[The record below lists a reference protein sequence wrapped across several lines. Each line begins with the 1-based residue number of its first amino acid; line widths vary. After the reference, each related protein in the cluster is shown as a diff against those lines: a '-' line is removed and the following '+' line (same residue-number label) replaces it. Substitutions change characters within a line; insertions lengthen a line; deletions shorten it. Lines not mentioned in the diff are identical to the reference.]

1 MKKDGK
7 RRGKGGFTL
16 VELAVTLVILSI
28 LFAIAVPNLLGY
40 IHLSQFR
47 RNESC
52 AKTMYLSAESALTY
66 CRTGGEWESFCR
78 RVKDEGVLNRSFDE
92 ADGEQKKLSG
102 RIYGIRLDA
111 DEYASGELSG
121 DGSLV
126 DELLSQDTYDKSLLN
141 AAICI
146 EIDVESGHVY
156 SVFYGTNCKGL
167 YYGSNAL
174 SQPAELSG
182 EWLDM
187 DSRASY
193 DLRRAERLGYY
204 SVQDAVNVVNLDA
217 AKLKI
222 TSINLVN
229 GETLSL
235 GWSSSVRAQNRANVY
250 YEVKL
255 YSSADEKRLLTIRVP
270 GSALKTGA
278 QPLEVT
284 AEDGTTKNYT
294 FPLEYDRTA
303 GRASLVLDGM
313 MNAQLYS
320 RLDELSAEDEAAFRQ
335 SSSTSITRFGG
346 TLAAPAEVYATVQ
359 AFPDPNAAY
368 DSGEMYQKS
377 DVIDSN
383 RANTL
388 FGDGTSADG
397 TECEVKAF
405 RHLSNIRYTATA
417 AEFSVAARSLDW
429 TSDSVRVYGTAAH
442 GALTVSS
449 GSDIGFP
456 SIPEL
461 KAGQTLNGAGG
472 LLNRIAAVFTG
483 GNAVSSL
490 RLDDTSIDANA
501 EYLGLFQKNFGTIRG
516 LRLLSPQV
524 DVASATLKGVGAVC
538 GYSRGSLESDS
549 VDGED
554 ASVRAALTAADTEGI
569 GGIAGVIEGNGRTT
583 GLSASGAVTGTLPVS
598 GEARGIGGIA
608 GSLTVSGTAVKNL
621 TSRASVTG
629 NRSAGGI
636 AGYLAGS
643 GQPTG
648 QDLRDCTNEGLV
660 LSSADADETSLAG
673 RYIGGI
679 VGYAYHA
686 SLGGC
691 TSRAG
696 RAADYEYT
704 QADRSRLRGRYVGGI
719 VGYCDGSVLYRCSTG
734 ADGYV
739 LGSEYV
745 GGIVGGAD
753 EGADRLLLSD
763 GTARVTAN
771 AACVIGNSYVGGII
785 GRNSG
790 GSTIE
795 NCVNTGVAAGYQTYI
810 GGICGANEKN
820 AAIVNCA
827 SYVSDTD
834 GAVYRRVT
842 GWGATGS
849 YAGGLTGYNS
859 GSIVFDKKS
868 VVSTR
873 SVAGIV
879 VGRDYVGGLVG
890 YNDADGTIDVD
901 YTLIGGSVFAS
912 GDCAGGLVGLNASAA
927 LLGQTLTVKPASVQG
942 RYYVG
947 GAIGA
952 NVVDPDT
959 DITVGSLRVD
969 NSLGSVTA
977 EAFCGGLIGYQRTF
991 TEKDRAGR
999 ALYALLPGIAE
1010 NGDNV
1015 PGAVTPSTNPHT
1027 VTITSD
1033 GNSAGRLSAVSS
1045 NMTIR
1050 AYAYAGGIV
1059 GCGEPQSRMQVVSC
1073 LNAGGFDR
1081 PADGVFPDSRLKTG
1095 VNLAAYL
1102 RTQGHE
1108 DAAQALSAE
1117 PGADTLRVSIV
1128 GGIIGVNGKNHV
1140 IDRCASRGTMNGLNA
1155 MGGVV
1160 GLNEGLITDCTL
1172 SGSMGSA
1179 TQDYIGGIAGLNVGG
1194 RTAGT
1199 IKNCTAGKNCTVTGR
1214 TAVGG
1219 IVGFNLSGGRVQ
1231 NCTGS
1236 ANVSGTGRVGGIA
1249 GENLGRIQNCAVGSG
1264 GAAITLTTRS
1274 RTAAGAVCAVNHK
1287 GGTVSG
1293 ADIGGRVTI
1302 SGSAFLLGAL
1312 VGDNSGTVADAKVVQ
1327 QPEYDVSASALQVG
1341 GAVGINRPGGTV
1353 RSVRVTS
1360 DFEGFS
1366 RYQYLGGVVG
1376 QNCAP
1381 SSDGTAAGKVENCT
1395 YSGAI
1400 TEGKS
1405 AAANCYGGIAGVNG
1419 GLLSGNTVSALTLT
1433 ADGVYTATATS
1444 SASDKERLSTHI
1456 GGIAGKNDTTGIIE
1470 QCYID
1475 NTRTGSITVKN
1486 GMVGGVTGYN
1496 KGTVT
1501 LSGDGSTGTLMANVR
1516 EVSELLANAKNLSA
1530 DSSWVEWKDGADIEE
1545 LTYASSGKPVA
1556 QGRTMQIIVTGN
1568 GSLGG
1573 IAGCNAPSGALER
1586 CVSGNWLL
1594 VNRSDSISV
1603 GTGGIIGMNESE
1615 KNLSFLL
1622 NRAFVGRQLRS
1633 ANTNRF
1639 AGGIIGTQ
1647 TNRTTAD
1654 WLIEGCINYGTVYG
1668 CLSHYSGGIIGQWT
1682 NNGGTLERCYN
1693 YGNLQTTF
1701 KANWVGASGGIVA
1714 QLYHAASGQD
1724 FNILS
1729 CQNHGSLYGRNGQSV
1744 DDCANDSGGI
1754 LGNVTAYA
1762 ADAGKGQAF
1771 TINVADCVNGPG
1783 VEIYSGSMASGI
1795 VGFFSA
1801 DGAAN
1806 LSDNNRAYQLITN
1819 STENITLNIDRCRNY
1834 AQTLSGY
1841 NFTAGIFGDRYAY
1854 GRTQPATDTYI
1865 QNCFSVTPGQ
1875 KDREIICM
1883 NSGGSDTLGAEK
1895 TGNNYYFDD
1904 AWGITNQYASG
1915 GIASDYANR
1924 RESRRAY
1931 SRMLGYGL
1939 FDQRLFAAVAGPTLG
1954 PVDSSATTSHGMYY
1968 NMTPSNTSI
1977 DGHGIMTETSSG
1989 KIVGRVIYDMPY
2001 SYEPYVFDHG
2011 GSTLQQAVKTRNG
2024 GASGMDAF
2032 VRTAY
2037 RDLEHGRT
2045 PGGALDGSFDVS
2057 LRQNSEGGFEVSIT
2071 DDDRP
2076 LYYEGRVSVDGKE
2089 VLSGLRFVPKCKG
2102 QGLWDPELDGTQ
2114 AHGAGTTEGTFQLPA
2129 GLDTDT
2135 AGRKITLSVRAV
2147 SLFEDT
2153 APSAWKQAETVDVSV
2168 LPTPDIS
2175 IRLTGHENAS
2185 RSNGWKESA
2194 VYRLS
2199 LNNLADYVPF
2209 GGWRVVCRLGSQTVT
2224 LDKSRPTAEIRGGG
2238 LQELI
2243 VTASAD
2249 VTNGIQPASVTR
2261 TIPINTPAYRPDGSI
2276 RSLTASYSG
2285 STAADFTVT
2294 AALTVRETTMETPPV
2309 YRIELLGTVGGQ
2321 EYVFA
2326 QEDVLTSAGSTVT
2339 ANFRDLPVQ
2348 YFADTVKN
2356 RRVRAWYAASGLG
2369 PVSTYGETRQSGD
2382 AAVTLRTYSASGE
2395 QQPDRTIYSH
2405 VLGFPKDFADYIAST
2420 ALQITPLAA
2429 PVLNAPEL
2437 SRSASGSI
2445 SYRFSWTQPGQGA
2458 AKARYSVR
2466 LAGITADRA
2475 RVGIPLGEVYTDSA
2489 AKEFTVSADDWQY
2502 AAVELT
2508 VTRLGQA
2515 YGEVGLSASQTCDVK
2530 QRLPRPGQPSVSNPD
2545 TNELVYDISWRAD
2558 GRETGC
2564 AGYRIYVQP
2573 KGGQAE
2579 PLGDL
2584 VPAGGGSYSVKRSLE
2599 QYAGKTVDLYL
2610 VAEADDT
2617 GYANSPNGIVY
2628 TMTVPERLSA
2638 PRVKW
2643 AYSWLGDASSNPVAA
2658 SDFRNGGLTVTVT
2671 PQDAA
2676 SVPPGGSTC
2685 LLRAVIY
2692 DEEHREL
2699 GTYPVSAMR
2708 ESGGSYVCALAG
2720 LDAKYAGRS
2729 IRFETRISQSAGQVS
2744 SAWVEGDT
2752 VTLPRVRLDTPAA
2765 SLANVNETV
2774 RVTYGQANLMIY
2786 QADWTALLTTLSWRE
2801 VENADRYTIILTD
2814 QAQKSVSVSV
2824 DMSGGQPKITVSG
2837 QTPAAESGGWY
2848 NVKPGST
2855 VTGRYSLP
2863 GGSSRYYS
2871 CQLNTMLRVE
2881 DGVFTLKLPNLF
2893 SMTTHDN
2900 QTLSL
2905 SDVQIRQ
2912 VSVTADSTSTRYAAS
2927 DAAEREFS

>member
-1 MKKDGK
+1 MTK
-7 RRGKGGFTL
+7 RRGKGGKGGFTL
-16 VELAVTLVILSI
+16 VELAVTLVIMSI

-78 RVKDEGVLNRSFDE
+78 RVKDEGVLNQSFDE

-174 SQPAELSG
+174 SRPAELSG

-187 DSRASY
+187 DGRASY

-255 YSSADEKRLLTIRVP
+255 YSSADKKRLLTIRVP

-320 RLDELSAEDEAAFRQ
+320 RLDELSDEDGAAFRQ

-397 TECEVKAF
+397 AECEVKAF
-405 RHLSNIRYTATA
+405 RHLSNIRYTDTA

-449 GSDIGFP
+449 GTDIGFP

-461 KAGQTLNGAGG
+461 KTGQTLNGAGG

-490 RLDDTSIDANA
+490 RLDDTSIDAHA
-501 EYLGLFQKNFGTIRG
+501 EYLGLFQKNSGTIRG

-524 DVASATLKGVGAVC
+524 DVSSGTLKGVGAVC
-538 GYSRGSLESDS
+538 GYSGGSLESDS

-554 ASVRAALTAADTEGI
+554 ASVRAALTAADAEGI

-583 GLSASGAVTGTLPVS
+583 GLSVSGAVTGTLPVS

-621 TSRASVTG
+621 ASRAAVTG

-636 AGYLAGS
+636 AGYLAGRD
-643 GQPTG
+643 QPTG
-648 QDLRDCTNEGLV
+648 QDLLDCTNEGLV
-660 LSSADADETSLAG
+660 LSSADADKTSLAG

-719 VGYCDGSVLYRCSTG
+719 VGYSNGSVLYRCSTG

-753 EGADRLLLSD
+753 EGADRLLLHD

-790 GSTIE
+790 GSVIE
-795 NCVNTGVAAGYQTYI
+795 NCVNTGVAAGYQAYI
-810 GGICGANEKN
+810 GGICGANEKS
-820 AAIVNCA
+820 ASIVNCA

-842 GWGATGS
+842 GWGASGS
-849 YAGGLTGYNS
+849 YAGGLTGYN
-859 GSIVFDKKS
+859 GGRIVFDRKTS
-868 VVSTR
+868 AVSTR

-912 GDCAGGLVGLNASAA
+912 GDCAGGLVGLNASTS

-959 DITVGSLRVD
+959 DITVGGLRVD

-977 EAFCGGLIGYQRTF
+977 EAFCGGLIGYQRTY

-999 ALYALLPGIAE
+999 ALAALLPGIAE

-1015 PGAVTPSTNPHT
+1015 PGTVTPSTNPHT

-1059 GCGEPQSRMQVVSC
+1059 GCGEPQSRMQVVGC

-1128 GGIIGVNGKNHV
+1128 GGIVGVGGKNHV
-1140 IDRCASRGTMNGLNA
+1140 IDRCASRGTMNGLDA

-1179 TQDYIGGIAGLNVGG
+1179 TQDYIGGIAGLNVGS

-1199 IKNCTAGKNCTVTGR
+1199 IENCTAGKNCTVTGR

-1249 GENLGRIQNCAVGSG
+1249 GENGGEIVLSGAKAGARRVTGSG
-1264 GAAITLTTRS
+1264 
-1274 RTAAGAVCAVNHK
+1274 
-1287 GGTVSG
+1287 SG
-1293 ADIGGRVTI
+1293 
-1302 SGSAFLLGAL
+1302 
-1312 VGDNSGTVADAKVVQ
+1312 
-1327 QPEYDVSASALQVG
+1327 VG
-1341 GAVGINRPGGTV
+1341 GVIGVNAATGTLRAADDSAQGDVIAADSGLTV
-1353 RSVRVTS
+1353 R
-1360 DFEGFS
+1360 
-1366 RYQYLGGVVG
+1366 GGSK
-1376 QNCAP
+1376 A
-1381 SSDGTAAGKVENCT
+1381 
-1395 YSGAI
+1395 
-1400 TEGKS
+1400 
-1405 AAANCYGGIAGVNG
+1405 
-1419 GLLSGNTVSALTLT
+1419 
-1433 ADGVYTATATS
+1433 
-1444 SASDKERLSTHI
+1444 
-1456 GGIAGKNDTTGIIE
+1456 GGIAGKNDTSGIIE

-1475 NTRTGSITVKN
+1475 NTRTGAITVKN

-1496 KGTVT
+1496 KGTVA

-1516 EVSELLANAKNLSA
+1516 EVSDLLANAKSLSA
-1530 DSSWVEWKDGADIEE
+1530 DSSWVKWKDGADIEA

-1573 IAGCNAPSGALER
+1573 IAGCNAPSGALDR
-1586 CVSGNWLL
+1586 CVSGDWLL

-1615 KNLSFLL
+1615 KGLSFLL

-1701 KANWVGASGGIVA
+1701 QANWVGASGGIVA

-1729 CQNHGSLYGRNGQSV
+1729 CQNHGSLYGRDGRSV
-1744 DDCANDSGGI
+1744 ADCANDSGGI

-1783 VEIYSGSMASGI
+1783 VESYSGSMASGI
-1795 VGFFSA
+1795 VGFFST
-1801 DGAAN
+1801 DGVAN
-1806 LSDNNRAYQLITN
+1806 ITNNRQAQQLITN
-1819 STENITLNIDRCRNY
+1819 ATENITLNIDRCRNY

-1875 KDREIICM
+1875 KDREIVFM
-1883 NSGGSDTLGAEK
+1883 HSGGSDTLSAEK

-1904 AWGITNQYASG
+1904 AWAITRQYASG
-1915 GIASDYANR
+1915 GIASDYTNR

-1939 FDQRLFAAVAGPTLG
+1939 FDHRLFAAVAGPTLR
-1954 PVDSSATTSHGMYY
+1954 PVDSSATASHGMYY

-2001 SYEPYVFDHG
+2001 SYEPYVFNHG
-2011 GSTLQQAVKTRNG
+2011 GSTLQQAIKTRNG

-2037 RDLEHGRT
+2037 RDFEHGRT
-2045 PGGALDGSFDVS
+2045 DGGALDGSFGVS

-2114 AHGAGTTEGTFQLPA
+2114 AHGAGTTEGTFQLPD

-2135 AGRKITLSVRAV
+2135 AGQSITLSVRAV

-2153 APSAWKQAETVDVSV
+2153 APSAWKQAQTVDVSV

-2199 LNNLADYVPF
+2199 LNNLADYAPF
-2209 GGWRVVCRLGSQTVT
+2209 IGWKVVCRLGSQTVT
-2224 LDKSRPTAEIRGGG
+2224 LDKSRPAAEIRGGG

-2261 TIPINTPAYRPDGSI
+2261 TIPIDTPAYRPDGSI

-2369 PVSTYGETRQSGD
+2369 PVITYGETRQSGD

-2405 VLGFPKDFADYIAST
+2405 VLGSPKDFADYIAST
-2420 ALQITPLAA
+2420 VLNITPLAA

-2458 AKARYSVR
+2458 ADARYSVR
-2466 LAGITADRA
+2466 LTGITADRA

-2515 YGEVGLSASQTCDVK
+2515 YGEAGLSASQTCDVK

-2545 TNELVYDISWRAD
+2545 TNELVYDISWRAS
-2558 GRETGC
+2558 GSETGC

-2573 KGGQAE
+2573 KGGQPE
-2579 PLGDL
+2579 PLGGL
-2584 VPAGGGSYSVKRSLE
+2584 VPAGGGVYSIKRSLE

-2643 AYSWLGDASSNPVAA
+2643 AYSWLGDASSDPVAA

-2676 SVPPGGSTC
+2676 SMPPGGSTC

-2708 ESGGSYVCALAG
+2708 ESGGSYVCALSG

-2801 VENADRYTIILTD
+2801 VENADRYTITLTD
-2814 QAQKSVSVSV
+2814 QAQRSALVSV

-2855 VTGRYSLP
+2855 VTGRYTLP

-2881 DGVFTLKLPNLF
+2881 DGVITLKLPNLF

>member
-1 MKKDGK
+1 
-7 RRGKGGFTL
+7 
-16 VELAVTLVILSI
+16 
-28 LFAIAVPNLLGY
+28 
-40 IHLSQFR
+40 
-47 RNESC
+47 
-52 AKTMYLSAESALTY
+52 
-66 CRTGGEWESFCR
+66 
-78 RVKDEGVLNRSFDE
+78 
-92 ADGEQKKLSG
+92 
-102 RIYGIRLDA
+102 
-111 DEYASGELSG
+111 
-121 DGSLV
+121 
-126 DELLSQDTYDKSLLN
+126 
-141 AAICI
+141 
-146 EIDVESGHVY
+146 
-156 SVFYGTNCKGL
+156 
-167 YYGSNAL
+167 
-174 SQPAELSG
+174 
-182 EWLDM
+182 M
-187 DSRASY
+187 D
-193 DLRRAERLGYY
+193 
-204 SVQDAVNVVNLDA
+204 
-217 AKLKI
+217 
-222 TSINLVN
+222 
-229 GETLSL
+229 
-235 GWSSSVRAQNRANVY
+235 
-250 YEVKL
+250 
-255 YSSADEKRLLTIRVP
+255 
-270 GSALKTGA
+270 
-278 QPLEVT
+278 
-284 AEDGTTKNYT
+284 
-294 FPLEYDRTA
+294 
-303 GRASLVLDGM
+303 
-313 MNAQLYS
+313 
-320 RLDELSAEDEAAFRQ
+320 
-335 SSSTSITRFGG
+335 
-346 TLAAPAEVYATVQ
+346 
-359 AFPDPNAAY
+359 
-368 DSGEMYQKS
+368 
-377 DVIDSN
+377 
-383 RANTL
+383 
-388 FGDGTSADG
+388 
-397 TECEVKAF
+397 
-405 RHLSNIRYTATA
+405 
-417 AEFSVAARSLDW
+417 
-429 TSDSVRVYGTAAH
+429 
-442 GALTVSS
+442 VSS
-449 GSDIGFP
+449 P
-456 SIPEL
+456 
-461 KAGQTLNGAGG
+461 TL
-472 LLNRIAAVFTG
+472 R
-483 GNAVSSL
+483 
-490 RLDDTSIDANA
+490 
-501 EYLGLFQKNFGTIRG
+501 
-516 LRLLSPQV
+516 
-524 DVASATLKGVGAVC
+524 GVGAVC
-538 GYSRGSLESDS
+538 GYSCGSLESDS

-554 ASVRAALTAADTEGI
+554 ARVRAALTAADAEGI
-569 GGIAGVIEGNGRTT
+569 GGVAGVIEGNGSTT
-583 GLSASGAVTGTLPVS
+583 GLSASGAVTGILPVS

-608 GSLTVSGTAVKNL
+608 GRLTVSGTAVKNL
-621 TSRASVTG
+621 ASRASVTG

-636 AGYLAGS
+636 AGYLAGR

-648 QDLRDCTNEGLV
+648 QDLLDCTNEGLV
-660 LSSADADETSLAG
+660 LSSADADKTSLAG

-719 VGYCDGSVLYRCSTG
+719 VGYSDGSVLYRCSTG

-753 EGADRLLLSD
+753 EGANRLLLQD

-790 GSTIE
+790 GSVIE
-795 NCVNTGVAAGYQTYI
+795 NCVNTGVAAGYQAYI

-820 AAIVNCA
+820 ASIRNCA

-849 YAGGLTGYNS
+849 YAGGLTGYNG
-859 GSIVFDKKS
+859 GSIVFNKKS

-912 GDCAGGLVGLNASAA
+912 GDCAGGLVGLNASTS
-927 LLGQTLTVKPASVQG
+927 LLGQTLTVKPAGVQG

-959 DITVGSLRVD
+959 DITVGGLRVD

-977 EAFCGGLIGYQRTF
+977 EAFCGGLIGYQRTY

-999 ALYALLPGIAE
+999 ALAALLPGIAE

-1033 GNSAGRLSAVSS
+1033 GNSAGRLSVVSS

-1059 GCGEPQSRMQVVSC
+1059 GGGEPQSRMQVVGC
-1073 LNAGGFDR
+1073 LNAGGLDR

-1108 DAAQALSAE
+1108 DAAQALSA
-1117 PGADTLRVSIV
+1117 DTLRVSFV
-1128 GGIIGVNGKNHV
+1128 
-1140 IDRCASRGTMNGLNA
+1140 
-1155 MGGVV
+1155 
-1160 GLNEGLITDCTL
+1160 
-1172 SGSMGSA
+1172 
-1179 TQDYIGGIAGLNVGG
+1179 GGIAGENSGVIVLSSAKAGTRRVTGTGSGVGG
-1194 RTAGT
+1194 VIGVNTADGT
-1199 IKNCTAGKNCTVTGR
+1199 LRAADDSVQGDVIAADSELTVRGGSKVGGIAGINRGTLGGASGSCLTSQAAEVRAESGLAGGIAGAQEGAAARLRFAKNLGRVTANTG
-1214 TAVGG
+1214 AAGG
-1219 IVGFNLSGGRVQ
+1219 IVGISSGESTVE
-1231 NCTGS
+1231 NCIGDGS
-1236 ANVSGTGRVGGIA
+1236 VASSDGYAGGIA
-1249 GENLGRIQNCAVGSG
+1249 GENLGRIQDCAVGSG

-1293 ADIGGRVTI
+1293 AEIGDRVTI

-1312 VGDNSGTVADAKVVQ
+1312 VGDNSGTVADAEVAQ
-1327 QPEYDVSASALQVG
+1327 QPEYDVSATSLQVG

-1433 ADGVYTATATS
+1433 ADGVYTATSTS
-1444 SASDKERLSTHI
+1444 EAADKERLSTHI

-1475 NTRTGSITVKN
+1475 NTGTGSITVKN

-1496 KGTVT
+1496 KGAVT
-1501 LSGDGSTGTLMANVR
+1501 LSGDRSTETLMAGVR
-1516 EVSELLANAKNLSA
+1516 EVSDLLANAKGLSA
-1530 DSSWVEWKDGADIEE
+1530 DSSWVKWQDGADIEE
-1545 LTYASSGKPVA
+1545 LTYAASGKSVA

-1573 IAGCNAPSGALER
+1573 IAGCNAPSGALDR
-1586 CVSGNWLL
+1586 CVSGDWLL

-1615 KNLSFLL
+1615 NDLSFLL
-1622 NRAFVGRQLRS
+1622 NRAFVGRQLRNT
-1633 ANTNRF
+1633 NTNRF

-1647 TNRTTAD
+1647 TNRTTSD

-1701 KANWVGASGGIVA
+1701 TASWVGASGGIVA

-1729 CQNHGSLYGRNGQSV
+1729 CQNHGSLYGRDGRSV
-1744 DDCANDSGGI
+1744 DNCANDSGGI

-1771 TINVADCVNGPG
+1771 TINVVDCVNGPG

-1801 DGAAN
+1801 DGVAN
-1806 LSDNNRAYQLITN
+1806 ITNNRQAQQLITN
-1819 STENITLNIDRCRNY
+1819 ATENITLNIDRCRNY

-1875 KDREIICM
+1875 KDREIVFM
-1883 NSGGSDTLGAEK
+1883 HSGGSDTLSAEK

-1904 AWGITNQYASG
+1904 AWAITKQDASG
-1915 GIASDYANR
+1915 GIVSGYAR
-1924 RESRRAY
+1924 SESRRAY

-1939 FDQRLFAAVAGPTLG
+1939 FDQRLFAAVAGPTLR
-1954 PVDSSATTSHGMYY
+1954 PVDSFATTAHGMYY

-1989 KIVGRVIYDMPY
+1989 RIVGRVIYDMPY
-2001 SYEPYVFDHG
+2001 SYEPYVFNHG
-2011 GSTLQQAVKTRNG
+2011 GERLQQAIKTRNG

-2032 VRTAY
+2032 VRTSY
-2037 RDLEHGRT
+2037 RDFEHSRT
-2045 PGGALDGSFDVS
+2045 ASGALDGSFGVS

-2076 LYYEGRVSVDGKE
+2076 LYYEGRVSVDGRE
-2089 VLSGLRFVPKCKG
+2089 VLSGLRFVPNQKG
-2102 QGLWDPELDGTQ
+2102 QGLWDPALDGTQ
-2114 AHGAGTTEGTFQLPA
+2114 AYGAGTTEGTFQLPA
-2129 GLDTDT
+2129 GLETET

-2153 APSAWKQAETVDVSV
+2153 APSAWKQAQTVDVSV

-2194 VYRLS
+2194 IYRLS
-2199 LNNLADYVPF
+2199 LNNLADYAPLS
-2209 GGWRVVCRLGSQTVT
+2209 GWKVVCRLGSQTVT
-2224 LDKSRPTAEIRGGG
+2224 LDKSRPAAEIRGGG

-2261 TIPINTPAYRPDGSI
+2261 TIPIDTPAYRPDGSI
-2276 RSLTASYSG
+2276 SSLTASYSG

-2369 PVSTYGETRQSGD
+2369 PVITYGETRQSGD
-2382 AAVTLRTYSASGE
+2382 AAVILRTYSASGE

-2458 AKARYSVR
+2458 ADARYSVR
-2466 LAGITADRA
+2466 LTGITADRA

-2515 YGEVGLSASQTCDVK
+2515 YGEAGLSASQTCDVK

-2643 AYSWLGDASSNPVAA
+2643 AYSWLGDTSSDPVAA

-2676 SVPPGGSTC
+2676 SMPPGGSTC

-2692 DEEHREL
+2692 DEAHREL

-2708 ESGGSYVCALAG
+2708 ESGGSYVCALSG
-2720 LDAKYAGRS
+2720 LDTKYAGRS
-2729 IRFETRISQSAGQVS
+2729 IRFETRISRSAGQVS

-2801 VENADRYTIILTD
+2801 VENADRYTITLTD
-2814 QAQKSVSVSV
+2814 RAQTSTLVSV
-2824 DMSGGQPKITVSG
+2824 DMSGGQPLITVSG

-2855 VTGRYSLP
+2855 VTGRYSLT
-2863 GGSSRYYS
+2863 GGSIRYYS

>member
-156 SVFYGTNCKGL
+156 SVFYGTSCKGL

-255 YSSADEKRLLTIRVP
+255 YSSADKAQLLTIRVP

-284 AEDGTTKNYT
+284 AEDGTKKNYT
-294 FPLEYDRTA
+294 FPIEYDQTTGRT
-303 GRASLVLDGM
+303 SLVLDGM

-346 TLAAPAEVYATVQ
+346 TLAAPAEIYATVQ

-405 RHLSNIRYTATA
+405 RHLSNIRYMNKA

-449 GSDIGFP
+449 GTDIGFP

-461 KAGQTLNGAGG
+461 KTGQTLNGAGG

-490 RLDDTSIDANA
+490 RLDDTSIDARA
-501 EYLGLFQKNFGTIRG
+501 EYLGLFQKNSGTIRG

-524 DVASATLKGVGAVC
+524 DVSSPTLKGVGAVC
-538 GYSRGSLESDS
+538 GYSRGSLEDDS
-549 VDGED
+549 VDGAD
-554 ASVRAALTAADTEGI
+554 ARVRAALTASNAE
-569 GGIAGVIEGNGRTT
+569 
-583 GLSASGAVTGTLPVS
+583 
-598 GEARGIGGIA
+598 GIGGIA

-643 GQPTG
+643 GQPTR

-660 LSSADADETSLAG
+660 LSSADADKTSLAG

-719 VGYCDGSVLYRCSTG
+719 VGYSDGSVLYRCSTG

-745 GGIVGGAD
+745 GGIVGGAN
-753 EGADRLLLSD
+753 EGANRLLLSD
-763 GTARVTAN
+763 GTAHVTSN

-790 GSTIE
+790 GSVIE

-810 GGICGANEKN
+810 GGICGANEKS
-820 AAIVNCA
+820 ASIVNCA

-849 YAGGLTGYNS
+849 YAGGLTGYNG

-868 VVSTR
+868 VVSTQ

-912 GDCAGGLVGLNASAA
+912 GDCAGGLAGLNASTA

-952 NVVDPDT
+952 NVVAPDT
-959 DITVGSLRVD
+959 DITVGGLRVD

-977 EAFCGGLIGYQRTF
+977 EAFCGGLIGYQRTY

-1015 PGAVTPSTNPHT
+1015 PGAVTASTNPHT
-1027 VTITSD
+1027 VTITAD
-1033 GNSAGRLSAVSS
+1033 GNSAGRLSVVSS

-1059 GCGEPQSRMQVVSC
+1059 GCGEPQSKMQVVGC

-1108 DAAQALSAE
+1108 DAAQALSDE

-1128 GGIIGVNGKNHV
+1128 GGIVGVNGKNHV
-1140 IDRCASRGTMNGLNA
+1140 IDRCASRGTMNGLDA

-1179 TQDYIGGIAGLNVGG
+1179 TQDYIGGIAGLNVG
-1194 RTAGT
+1194 TLE
-1199 IKNCTAGKNCTVTGR
+1199 NCTAGKNCTVTGR

-1236 ANVSGTGRVGGIA
+1236 ANVSGAGRVGGIAGENGGVIVLSGAKAGARRVTGSGSGVGGVSGSCLTSQAAEVRAESGLAGGIAGAQEGAAARLRFAKNLGRVTANTGAAGGIVGISSGESTVENCYGDGSVASSDGYAGGIA

-1264 GAAITLTTRS
+1264 GAAVTLTTRS

-1293 ADIGGRVTI
+1293 AEIGDRVTI

-1312 VGDNSGTVADAKVVQ
+1312 VGDNSGTVADAKVAQ

-1360 DFEGFS
+1360 DFKGFS

-1456 GGIAGKNDTTGIIE
+1456 GGIAGKNDTSGIIE

-1496 KGTVT
+1496 KGTVA
-1501 LSGDGSTGTLMANVR
+1501 LSGDKSTETLMANVR
-1516 EVSELLANAKNLSA
+1516 EVSELLANAKDLSA
-1530 DSSWVEWKDGADIEE
+1530 DSSWVKWKDGADIEE

-1622 NRAFVGRQLRS
+1622 NRAFVGRQLRN

-1668 CLSHYSGGIIGQWT
+1668 CLSHYSGGI
-1682 NNGGTLERCYN
+1682 
-1693 YGNLQTTF
+1693 
-1701 KANWVGASGGIVA
+1701 
-1714 QLYHAASGQD
+1714 
-1724 FNILS
+1724 
-1729 CQNHGSLYGRNGQSV
+1729 
-1744 DDCANDSGGI
+1744 
-1754 LGNVTAYA
+1754 
-1762 ADAGKGQAF
+1762 
-1771 TINVADCVNGPG
+1771 
-1783 VEIYSGSMASGI
+1783 
-1795 VGFFSA
+1795 
-1801 DGAAN
+1801 
-1806 LSDNNRAYQLITN
+1806 
-1819 STENITLNIDRCRNY
+1819 
-1834 AQTLSGY
+1834 
-1841 NFTAGIFGDRYAY
+1841 
-1854 GRTQPATDTYI
+1854 
-1865 QNCFSVTPGQ
+1865 
-1875 KDREIICM
+1875 
-1883 NSGGSDTLGAEK
+1883 
-1895 TGNNYYFDD
+1895 
-1904 AWGITNQYASG
+1904 
-1915 GIASDYANR
+1915 
-1924 RESRRAY
+1924 
-1931 SRMLGYGL
+1931 
-1939 FDQRLFAAVAGPTLG
+1939 
-1954 PVDSSATTSHGMYY
+1954 
-1968 NMTPSNTSI
+1968 
-1977 DGHGIMTETSSG
+1977 
-1989 KIVGRVIYDMPY
+1989 
-2001 SYEPYVFDHG
+2001 
-2011 GSTLQQAVKTRNG
+2011 
-2024 GASGMDAF
+2024 
-2032 VRTAY
+2032 
-2037 RDLEHGRT
+2037 
-2045 PGGALDGSFDVS
+2045 
-2057 LRQNSEGGFEVSIT
+2057 
-2071 DDDRP
+2071 
-2076 LYYEGRVSVDGKE
+2076 
-2089 VLSGLRFVPKCKG
+2089 
-2102 QGLWDPELDGTQ
+2102 
-2114 AHGAGTTEGTFQLPA
+2114 
-2129 GLDTDT
+2129 
-2135 AGRKITLSVRAV
+2135 
-2147 SLFEDT
+2147 
-2153 APSAWKQAETVDVSV
+2153 
-2168 LPTPDIS
+2168 
-2175 IRLTGHENAS
+2175 
-2185 RSNGWKESA
+2185 
-2194 VYRLS
+2194 
-2199 LNNLADYVPF
+2199 
-2209 GGWRVVCRLGSQTVT
+2209 
-2224 LDKSRPTAEIRGGG
+2224 
-2238 LQELI
+2238 
-2243 VTASAD
+2243 
-2249 VTNGIQPASVTR
+2249 
-2261 TIPINTPAYRPDGSI
+2261 
-2276 RSLTASYSG
+2276 SG
-2285 STAADFTVT
+2285 ST
-2294 AALTVRETTMETPPV
+2294 TMLCEH
-2309 YRIELLGTVGGQ
+2309 
-2321 EYVFA
+2321 F
-2326 QEDVLTSAGSTVT
+2326 
-2339 ANFRDLPVQ
+2339 
-2348 YFADTVKN
+2348 
-2356 RRVRAWYAASGLG
+2356 
-2369 PVSTYGETRQSGD
+2369 
-2382 AAVTLRTYSASGE
+2382 
-2395 QQPDRTIYSH
+2395 
-2405 VLGFPKDFADYIAST
+2405 
-2420 ALQITPLAA
+2420 
-2429 PVLNAPEL
+2429 
-2437 SRSASGSI
+2437 
-2445 SYRFSWTQPGQGA
+2445 
-2458 AKARYSVR
+2458 ARY
-2466 LAGITADRA
+2466 
-2475 RVGIPLGEVYTDSA
+2475 
-2489 AKEFTVSADDWQY
+2489 Q
-2502 AAVELT
+2502 
-2508 VTRLGQA
+2508 
-2515 YGEVGLSASQTCDVK
+2515 
-2530 QRLPRPGQPSVSNPD
+2530 
-2545 TNELVYDISWRAD
+2545 
-2558 GRETGC
+2558 
-2564 AGYRIYVQP
+2564 
-2573 KGGQAE
+2573 
-2579 PLGDL
+2579 
-2584 VPAGGGSYSVKRSLE
+2584 
-2599 QYAGKTVDLYL
+2599 
-2610 VAEADDT
+2610 
-2617 GYANSPNGIVY
+2617 
-2628 TMTVPERLSA
+2628 
-2638 PRVKW
+2638 
-2643 AYSWLGDASSNPVAA
+2643 
-2658 SDFRNGGLTVTVT
+2658 
-2671 PQDAA
+2671 
-2676 SVPPGGSTC
+2676 
-2685 LLRAVIY
+2685 
-2692 DEEHREL
+2692 
-2699 GTYPVSAMR
+2699 
-2708 ESGGSYVCALAG
+2708 
-2720 LDAKYAGRS
+2720 
-2729 IRFETRISQSAGQVS
+2729 
-2744 SAWVEGDT
+2744 
-2752 VTLPRVRLDTPAA
+2752 
-2765 SLANVNETV
+2765 
-2774 RVTYGQANLMIY
+2774 
-2786 QADWTALLTTLSWRE
+2786 
-2801 VENADRYTIILTD
+2801 
-2814 QAQKSVSVSV
+2814 
-2824 DMSGGQPKITVSG
+2824 
-2837 QTPAAESGGWY
+2837 
-2848 NVKPGST
+2848 
-2855 VTGRYSLP
+2855 
-2863 GGSSRYYS
+2863 
-2871 CQLNTMLRVE
+2871 
-2881 DGVFTLKLPNLF
+2881 
-2893 SMTTHDN
+2893 
-2900 QTLSL
+2900 
-2905 SDVQIRQ
+2905 
-2912 VSVTADSTSTRYAAS
+2912 
-2927 DAAEREFS
+2927 

>member
-255 YSSADEKRLLTIRVP
+255 YSSADKALLLTIRIP

-284 AEDGTTKNYT
+284 AEDGTKKNYT
-294 FPLEYDRTA
+294 FPIEYDQTT

-320 RLDELSAEDEAAFRQ
+320 RLDALSDEDEAAFRQ

-346 TLAAPAEVYATVQ
+346 KLAVPAEIYATVQ

-405 RHLSNIRYTATA
+405 RHLSNIRYMNKA

-449 GSDIGFP
+449 GTDIGFP

-461 KAGQTLNGAGG
+461 KTGQTLNGAGG

-490 RLDDTSIDANA
+490 RLDHTSIDANA
-501 EYLGLFQKNFGTIRG
+501 EYLGLFQKNSGTIRG

-524 DVASATLKGVGAVC
+524 DVSSATLRGVGAVC
-538 GYSRGSLESDS
+538 GYSCGSLEGDS
-549 VDGED
+549 VDGAD
-554 ASVRAALTAADTEGI
+554 ARVQAALTAADAEGI
-569 GGIAGVIEGNGRTT
+569 GGVAGVIEGNGTTT

-621 TSRASVTG
+621 TCRASVTG

-643 GQPTG
+643 GQPTR

-660 LSSADADETSLAG
+660 LSSADADKTSLAG

-719 VGYCDGSVLYRCSTG
+719 VGYSDGSVLYRCSTG

-753 EGADRLLLSD
+753 EGANRLLLSD

-771 AACVIGNSYVGGII
+771 ASCVIGNSYVGGII

-790 GSTIE
+790 GSVIE
-795 NCVNTGVAAGYQTYI
+795 NCVNTGVAAGYQAYI
-810 GGICGANEKN
+810 GGICGANEKT
-820 AAIVNCA
+820 ASIVNCA

-842 GWGATGS
+842 GWGASGS
-849 YAGGLTGYNS
+849 YAGGLTGYNG

-912 GDCAGGLVGLNASAA
+912 GDCAGGLAGLNASTA

-977 EAFCGGLIGYQRTF
+977 EAFCGGLIGYQRTY
-991 TEKDRAGR
+991 TEKDRDGR

-1015 PGAVTPSTNPHT
+1015 PGAVTASTNPHT

-1033 GNSAGRLSAVSS
+1033 GNSAGKLSAVSS

-1059 GCGEPQSRMQVVSC
+1059 GCGEPQSRMQVVRC

-1108 DAAQALSAE
+1108 DAAQALSDE

-1128 GGIIGVNGKNHV
+1128 GGIVGVNGENHV
-1140 IDRCASRGTMNGLNA
+1140 IDRCASRGTMNGLDA

-1160 GLNEGLITDCTL
+1160 GLNEGLIKDCTL

-1194 RTAGT
+1194 STAGT
-1199 IKNCTAGKNCTVTGR
+1199 IENCTAGKNCTVTGR

-1219 IVGFNLSGGRVQ
+1219 IVGYNLSGGRVQ

-1236 ANVSGTGRVGGIA
+1236 ANVSGAGRVGGIA
-1249 GENLGRIQNCAVGSG
+1249 GENGGVIVLSGAKAGARRVTGSG
-1264 GAAITLTTRS
+1264 
-1274 RTAAGAVCAVNHK
+1274 
-1287 GGTVSG
+1287 SG
-1293 ADIGGRVTI
+1293 
-1302 SGSAFLLGAL
+1302 
-1312 VGDNSGTVADAKVVQ
+1312 
-1327 QPEYDVSASALQVG
+1327 VG
-1341 GAVGINRPGGTV
+1341 GVIGVNTADGTLRAADDSAQGDVIAADNELTV
-1353 RSVRVTS
+1353 R
-1360 DFEGFS
+1360 
-1366 RYQYLGGVVG
+1366 GG
-1376 QNCAP
+1376 
-1381 SSDGTAAGKVENCT
+1381 SKV
-1395 YSGAI
+1395 
-1400 TEGKS
+1400 
-1405 AAANCYGGIAGVNG
+1405 GGIAGINRGTLG
-1419 GLLSGNTVSALTLT
+1419 GPSAL
-1433 ADGVYTATATS
+1433 
-1444 SASDKERLSTHI
+1444 
-1456 GGIAGKNDTTGIIE
+1456 
-1470 QCYID
+1470 
-1475 NTRTGSITVKN
+1475 
-1486 GMVGGVTGYN
+1486 
-1496 KGTVT
+1496 
-1501 LSGDGSTGTLMANVR
+1501 R
-1516 EVSELLANAKNLSA
+1516 E
-1530 DSSWVEWKDGADIEE
+1530 
-1545 LTYASSGKPVA
+1545 KP
-1556 QGRTMQIIVTGN
+1556 
-1568 GSLGG
+1568 
-1573 IAGCNAPSGALER
+1573 
-1586 CVSGNWLL
+1586 
-1594 VNRSDSISV
+1594 RS
-1603 GTGGIIGMNESE
+1603 
-1615 KNLSFLL
+1615 
-1622 NRAFVGRQLRS
+1622 
-1633 ANTNRF
+1633 
-1639 AGGIIGTQ
+1639 
-1647 TNRTTAD
+1647 
-1654 WLIEGCINYGTVYG
+1654 
-1668 CLSHYSGGIIGQWT
+1668 
-1682 NNGGTLERCYN
+1682 
-1693 YGNLQTTF
+1693 
-1701 KANWVGASGGIVA
+1701 
-1714 QLYHAASGQD
+1714 
-1724 FNILS
+1724 
-1729 CQNHGSLYGRNGQSV
+1729 
-1744 DDCANDSGGI
+1744 
-1754 LGNVTAYA
+1754 
-1762 ADAGKGQAF
+1762 
-1771 TINVADCVNGPG
+1771 
-1783 VEIYSGSMASGI
+1783 
-1795 VGFFSA
+1795 
-1801 DGAAN
+1801 
-1806 LSDNNRAYQLITN
+1806 
-1819 STENITLNIDRCRNY
+1819 
-1834 AQTLSGY
+1834 
-1841 NFTAGIFGDRYAY
+1841 
-1854 GRTQPATDTYI
+1854 
-1865 QNCFSVTPGQ
+1865 
-1875 KDREIICM
+1875 
-1883 NSGGSDTLGAEK
+1883 
-1895 TGNNYYFDD
+1895 
-1904 AWGITNQYASG
+1904 
-1915 GIASDYANR
+1915 
-1924 RESRRAY
+1924 
-1931 SRMLGYGL
+1931 
-1939 FDQRLFAAVAGPTLG
+1939 
-1954 PVDSSATTSHGMYY
+1954 
-1968 NMTPSNTSI
+1968 
-1977 DGHGIMTETSSG
+1977 GHG
-1989 KIVGRVIYDMPY
+1989 
-2001 SYEPYVFDHG
+2001 
-2011 GSTLQQAVKTRNG
+2011 
-2024 GASGMDAF
+2024 
-2032 VRTAY
+2032 
-2037 RDLEHGRT
+2037 EHGR
-2045 PGGALDGSFDVS
+2045 GGRHRRHQQRGEHGREL
-2057 LRQNSEGGFEVSIT
+2057 LRRRQRRQQRRLRRRHRGRKP
-2071 DDDRP
+2071 RP
-2076 LYYEGRVSVDGKE
+2076 H
-2089 VLSGLRFVPKCKG
+2089 SGLRGRQRRRGGNAHHAQPDGGGRGLCGQPQGRHGQRRGNRRPGHDLRQRLPARRARRRQQRHGRGRRGRAAAGIRRFRGCFTGRRRGRHQPPGRHGPLCPRHLG
-2102 QGLWDPELDGTQ
+2102 FQGLFP
-2114 AHGAGTTEGTFQLPA
+2114 
-2129 GLDTDT
+2129 
-2135 AGRKITLSVRAV
+2135 LSVPRRRGRSELRALV
-2147 SLFEDT
+2147 
-2153 APSAWKQAETVDVSV
+2153 
-2168 LPTPDIS
+2168 
-2175 IRLTGHENAS
+2175 RRH
-2185 RSNGWKESA
+2185 
-2194 VYRLS
+2194 
-2199 LNNLADYVPF
+2199 
-2209 GGWRVVCRLGSQTVT
+2209 GG
-2224 LDKSRPTAEIRGGG
+2224 
-2238 LQELI
+2238 
-2243 VTASAD
+2243 
-2249 VTNGIQPASVTR
+2249 
-2261 TIPINTPAYRPDGSI
+2261 
-2276 RSLTASYSG
+2276 
-2285 STAADFTVT
+2285 
-2294 AALTVRETTMETPPV
+2294 
-2309 YRIELLGTVGGQ
+2309 
-2321 EYVFA
+2321 
-2326 QEDVLTSAGSTVT
+2326 
-2339 ANFRDLPVQ
+2339 
-2348 YFADTVKN
+2348 
-2356 RRVRAWYAASGLG
+2356 
-2369 PVSTYGETRQSGD
+2369 RQSGKLHLFGRDHRGKERRGELLRRHRRRQRRSAERKYGLRAD
-2382 AAVTLRTYSASGE
+2382 ADGGRRVHRDRHQFGLRQG
-2395 QQPDRTIYSH
+2395 
-2405 VLGFPKDFADYIAST
+2405 
-2420 ALQITPLAA
+2420 A
-2429 PVLNAPEL
+2429 PVHAH
-2437 SRSASGSI
+2437 R
-2445 SYRFSWTQPGQGA
+2445 RHRGQE
-2458 AKARYSVR
+2458 RY
-2466 LAGITADRA
+2466 DRHH
-2475 RVGIPLGEVYTDSA
+2475 
-2489 AKEFTVSADDWQY
+2489 
-2502 AAVELT
+2502 
-2508 VTRLGQA
+2508 
-2515 YGEVGLSASQTCDVK
+2515 
-2530 QRLPRPGQPSVSNPD
+2530 
-2545 TNELVYDISWRAD
+2545 
-2558 GRETGC
+2558 
-2564 AGYRIYVQP
+2564 
-2573 KGGQAE
+2573 
-2579 PLGDL
+2579 
-2584 VPAGGGSYSVKRSLE
+2584 
-2599 QYAGKTVDLYL
+2599 
-2610 VAEADDT
+2610 
-2617 GYANSPNGIVY
+2617 
-2628 TMTVPERLSA
+2628 
-2638 PRVKW
+2638 
-2643 AYSWLGDASSNPVAA
+2643 
-2658 SDFRNGGLTVTVT
+2658 
-2671 PQDAA
+2671 
-2676 SVPPGGSTC
+2676 
-2685 LLRAVIY
+2685 RAVL
-2692 DEEHREL
+2692 HRQYQNRRDH
-2699 GTYPVSAMR
+2699 GQKR
-2708 ESGGSYVCALAG
+2708 H
-2720 LDAKYAGRS
+2720 GR
-2729 IRFETRISQSAGQVS
+2729 RR
-2744 SAWVEGDT
+2744 D
-2752 VTLPRVRLDTPAA
+2752 RL
-2765 SLANVNETV
+2765 
-2774 RVTYGQANLMIY
+2774 
-2786 QADWTALLTTLSWRE
+2786 
-2801 VENADRYTIILTD
+2801 
-2814 QAQKSVSVSV
+2814 
-2824 DMSGGQPKITVSG
+2824 
-2837 QTPAAESGGWY
+2837 
-2848 NVKPGST
+2848 
-2855 VTGRYSLP
+2855 
-2863 GGSSRYYS
+2863 
-2871 CQLNTMLRVE
+2871 
-2881 DGVFTLKLPNLF
+2881 
-2893 SMTTHDN
+2893 
-2900 QTLSL
+2900 
-2905 SDVQIRQ
+2905 
-2912 VSVTADSTSTRYAAS
+2912 
-2927 DAAEREFS
+2927 